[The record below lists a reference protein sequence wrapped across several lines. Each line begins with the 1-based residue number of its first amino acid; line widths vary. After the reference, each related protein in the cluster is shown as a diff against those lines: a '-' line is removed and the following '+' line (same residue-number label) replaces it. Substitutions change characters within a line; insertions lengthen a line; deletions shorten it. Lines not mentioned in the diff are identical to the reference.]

1 MPQPA
6 RTLVSSDRP
15 ACGFPGILPRSALA
29 VAASAALMA
38 GAYWLEHGREAE
50 PAHASSSQDAP
61 DRIRAIQQR
70 LREYGYYLG
79 PADGQTSTSLTYAI
93 KSFNLDTV
101 RSIDGQA
108 DDAFY
113 RRLLGG
119 SVHPSC
125 EHAKDAIRC
134 GRAPFR

>member
-1 MPQPA
+1 MPQTA

-15 ACGFPGILPRSALA
+15 ASGLSGILPRSALA
-29 VAASAALMA
+29 VAASATLMA
-38 GAYWLEHGREAE
+38 GAYWLEHGREAA
-50 PAHASSSQDAP
+50 PPHTFASEDAP
-61 DRIRAIQQR
+61 DRIRAIQRR

-79 PADGQTSTSLTYAI
+79 PADGQTSAALTGAI

-108 DDAFY
+108 DEALY

-119 SVHPSC
+119 RTRPNC
-125 EHAKDAIRC
+125 EHTKDRTRC
-134 GRAPFR
+134 GRAAPG